1 MKIKKDNNH
10 SDKPKT
16 FKGSIKPL
24 NSSDPKI
31 IAEIVNLSKKY
42 SHSQKYAIQNVSF
55 KIRRGE
61 FHAFLGAN
69 GAGKTT
75 TIKSIIGAISN
86 FTGEIFVNKKDI
98 GYIPEDMLFPD
109 ISAKKFLNL
118 MALFS
123 GIKNKEAKKRV
134 KEWINY
140 FNLADLAN
148 KKPNKM
154 SSGQKRDVL
163 LSQALIH
170 NPELLIAD
178 EPVANL
184 DPYARERVYGL
195 FKAMQEQGKAVFV
208 STHILDE
215 IERYATYITIIDGG
229 KVVFD
234 GPKEK
239 DTNIR
244 ELFNKYVKLGSVER
258 NLQPSPN
265 IDSSYGLPSSLP
277 PLPPLQNQHIQSDN
291 LQPQYPPSSSFNN
304 QDTNANSLPATFQNN
319 SDNESKNNDLSQK
332 ASMSLDKSYQSNN
345 ELIKN
350 VGIENKSLESQ
361 DKIN

>member
-1 MKIKKDNNH
+1 
-10 SDKPKT
+10 
-16 FKGSIKPL
+16 
-24 NSSDPKI
+24 
-31 IAEIVNLSKKY
+31 
-42 SHSQKYAIQNVSF
+42 
-55 KIRRGE
+55 
-61 FHAFLGAN
+61 
-69 GAGKTT
+69 
-75 TIKSIIGAISN
+75 
-86 FTGEIFVNKKDI
+86 
-98 GYIPEDMLFPD
+98 MLFPD

-140 FNLADLAN
+140 FNLANLAN

-154 SSGQKRDVL
+154 SSGQKLDVL

-178 EPVANL
+178 EPVDNL

-239 DTNIR
+239 DINIR

-258 NLQPSPN
+258 NLQLSPN
-265 IDSSYGLPSSLP
+265 IDSSYVLPSSLP
-277 PLPPLQNQHIQSDN
+277 PLPPLHDQHSQSDN

>member
-1 MKIKKDNNH
+1 MKIKKDTNH
-10 SDKPKT
+10 SYKPKT
-16 FKGSIKPL
+16 VRGSIKRL

-75 TIKSIIGAISN
+75 TIKSMIGAIAN
-86 FTGEIFVNKKDI
+86 FTGEIFVNKEDI

-109 ISAKKFLNL
+109 LSAKKFLNL

-140 FNLADLAN
+140 FNLANLAN

-239 DTNIR
+239 DTNVR

-258 NLQPSPN
+258 NLQPN
-265 IDSSYGLPSSLP
+265 INSSYGLPSSLP
-277 PLPPLQNQHIQSDN
+277 PLPPLQDQHSQFNN
-291 LQPQYPPSSSFNN
+291 LPPQYPPSSSFNN
-304 QDTNANSLPATFQNN
+304 QDINANPLPATFQSN

-332 ASMSLDKSYQSNN
+332 ASMSLDKPYQSNN
-345 ELIKN
+345 ETIKN
-350 VGIENKSLESQ
+350 VDLENKSLGSQ

>member
-1 MKIKKDNNH
+1 MKLKKTDNNNLN
-10 SDKPKT
+10 KPKD
-16 FKGSIKPL
+16 FRGKIKPL

-31 IAEIVNLSKKY
+31 IAEIDNLSKKY

-75 TIKSIIGAISN
+75 TIKSMIGAICN
-86 FTGEIFVNKKDI
+86 FTGDIFINKKDI
-98 GYIPEDMLFPD
+98 GYIPEDMVFPE
-109 ISAKKFLNL
+109 ISTKKFLNL

-123 GIKNKEAKKRV
+123 GIKSKDAKKRV

-140 FNLADLAN
+140 FNLANLAN

-163 LSQALIH
+163 LAQALIH

-195 FKAMQEQGKAVFV
+195 FKAMQEQGKAIFV

-239 DTNIR
+239 DMNIR

-258 NLQPSPN
+258 NLQPN
-265 IDSSYGLPSSLP
+265 INSSYGLPSSLP
-277 PLPPLQNQHIQSDN
+277 PLSSLQNQHIQSNN
-291 LQPQYPPSSSFNN
+291 LPSQYPQNASFNN
-304 QDTNANSLPATFQNN
+304 QETNVNPLPSTLKSNSNI
-319 SDNESKNNDLSQK
+319 EYKNNDLSEK
-332 ASMSLDKSYQSNN
+332 ITISSDNDYQSNN
-345 ELIKN
+345 EVIKN
-350 VGIENKSLESQ
+350 VDLENKSLSSQ